1 MAIESIL
8 NNEFCEWI
16 DVEGATEEDLA
27 FLHDRYHINHL
38 LLEDTIDPNHLP
50 KYEEVDGV
58 KFFLMRENTDLER
71 QTLNSISDI
80 STKIS
85 LFILQKTI
93 ITIHRMKCKSI
104 KQVLE
109 DFEKNSESK
118 YTVKPDELALMLAL
132 EVMKTYNDE
141 SEHLMEVLDNM
152 ENEIFLKNSK
162 NESNQ
167 IRRLYKL
174 KRKSGLNTRVL
185 NISSDWINKFHTLNL
200 EDVQVIDL
208 VDKQKDAQADF
219 DHLNLQTT
227 NLISMFLAL
236 SDQKANQVMKLLAM
250 FSVYF
255 LPLTFLAGVYGMNF
269 ENMPELD
276 KPYGYYATLGV
287 MALIVIVTFF
297 YFRRK
302 KW

>member
-8 NNEFCEWI
+8 KNEHCEWL
-16 DVEGATEEDLA
+16 DVEMASEDDLA
-27 FLHDRYHINHL
+27 FLHNRYHINNL

-71 QTLNSISDI
+71 QTLNSISDV
-80 STKIS
+80 STKLS
-85 LFILQKTI
+85 LFVLPKLI
-93 ITIHRMKCKSI
+93 ITIHRMKSKSI
-104 KQVLE
+104 REVNE
-109 DFEKNSESK
+109 EFEKHPNLKEKITS
-118 YTVKPDELALMLAL
+118 DQLALKLAL
-132 EVMKTYNDE
+132 QVMKTYDDE
-141 SEHLMEVLDNM
+141 SQHLMEVLDNM
-152 ENEIFLKNSK
+152 ENEIFLKNT
-162 NESNQ
+162 NQTNQ

-174 KRKSGLNTRVL
+174 KRKSGLNTRIL
-185 NISSDWINKFHTLNL
+185 NISSDWINKFHTLKL
-200 EDVQVIDL
+200 EDVEVMDL
-208 VDKQKDAQADF
+208 IDKQKDVIADF
-219 DHLNLQTT
+219 DHLNAQTT

-255 LPLTFLAGVYGMNF
+255 LPLTFIAGVYGMNF
-269 ENMPELD
+269 DNMPEL
-276 KPYGYYATLGV
+276 KYPYGYYGTLSF
-287 MALIVIVTFF
+287 MALIVIVTFI